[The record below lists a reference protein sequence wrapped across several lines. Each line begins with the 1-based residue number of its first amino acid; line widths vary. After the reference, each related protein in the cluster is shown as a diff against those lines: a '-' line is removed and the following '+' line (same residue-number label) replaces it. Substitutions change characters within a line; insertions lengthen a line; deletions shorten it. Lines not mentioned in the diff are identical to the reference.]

1 LPVIVDRTTQIII
14 EQIDA
19 LSRIAAEFS
28 HYARMPEKRFERISL
43 DETVL
48 ECVELFSKVKGIE
61 FRVKFDDNGS
71 QLIAD
76 KDELRRVF
84 INIIRNSVQA
94 MDKGGTITV
103 DSKIVGSSCRIR
115 FMDSGEG
122 IPANL
127 LSKVFEPN
135 FSTKTDGTGLGL
147 AISQKII
154 QELNGTIG
162 ISSNPGKGTTVEI
175 NLPV

>member
-1 LPVIVDRTTQIII
+1 
-14 EQIDA
+14 
-19 LSRIAAEFS
+19 
-28 HYARMPEKRFERISL
+28 MPEKRFERISL

-48 ECVELFSKVKGIE
+48 ECVELFNKIKGIE
-61 FRVKFDDNGS
+61 FRVNFDDNNS

-84 INIIRNSVQA
+84 INVIRNSVQA
-94 MDKGGTITV
+94 MDKGGTIV
-103 DSKIVGSSCRIR
+103 VESRLSGGSCKIR
-115 FMDSGEG
+115 FSDSGEG

-154 QELNGTIG
+154 QDLNGTIG
-162 ISSNPGKGTTVEI
+162 ISSDPGKGTTVEI
-175 NLPV
+175 KLPV